1 VGAVS
6 EDRQTN
12 PVERLLE
19 RKTDDAGIPL
29 SRHATQYQRSLE
41 AYFKAGDPP
50 RWMTRLTEI
59 ENGIARERRR
69 LESAY
74 RALRAQDPPDF
85 AERWRAT
92 AAGWRCDE
100 LNALIEQH
108 NEWYPVERRLPVD
121 LRTRDYVRVNGRSYR
136 RPVLD
141 AAWILEQFPAQ
152 RAAAR

>member
-1 VGAVS
+1 VGSVS
-6 EDRQTN
+6 EDREAN

-19 RKTDDAGIPL
+19 RKTDDAGVPL

-69 LESAY
+69 VESAY
-74 RALRAQDPPDF
+74 RALRAAGPPDF
-85 AERWRAT
+85 SERWRET
-92 AAGWRCDE
+92 AAAWRFDDG
-100 LNALIEQH
+100 LNELIELH
-108 NEWYPVERRLPVD
+108 NEWYPIERRLPVD

-141 AAWILEQFPAQ
+141 AAWILENFPA
-152 RAAAR
+152 